1 MKYEIVKMDNMG
13 RGITYVDGL
22 ITFVPKTIVGDIV
35 ELKIV
40 HSKKKYNEA
49 QVINYVKRGSLYKD
63 AICPYYNQCG
73 GCDLMTLKY
82 IDQLKYK
89 KDRIKDLFLK
99 YANTKVNPVIINKNQ
114 LGYRNKITLQINNG
128 VIGLVD
134 LNNQV
139 INIKYCNIAKDSI
152 NNFIKIIKDFKVNNG
167 KVVIRVNY
175 NDELLIWFQTNDD
188 LVIPDLKDF
197 KIAGIVKND
206 QVVVGDNNFIDKVN
220 DLYFKVSYNSFFQV
234 NNVINEELFNIINN
248 HINKGD
254 KVLDLYCGVGTISI
268 NASLK
273 AKEVIGI
280 EIVKNAIIDATLNK
294 EMNKRNNVEFLLGDV
309 KTTIN
314 NVDKEFDTVII
325 DPPRSG
331 IDQNSLNYIL
341 DKKLNK
347 LIYIACDPSSLVRDY
362 EKLKDLYN
370 LKALYLLDMFPNTY
384 HCESVC
390 ILERRSN

>member
-13 RGITYVDGL
+13 RGITYVDDL

-40 HSKKKYNEA
+40 RSKKKYNEA

-73 GCDLMTLKY
+73 GCDLMNLKY
-82 IDQLKYK
+82 TDQLNYK
-89 KDRIKDLFLK
+89 KDRVKDLFLK

-128 VIGLVD
+128 TIGLVD

-152 NNFIKIIKDFKVNNG
+152 NNFIKELNNFKIKNG
-167 KVVIRVNY
+167 KVVIRSNY
-175 NDELLIWFQTNDD
+175 NDELLVWFQTNDD
-188 LVIPDLKDF
+188 LVIPNLKDF

-234 NNVINEELFNIINN
+234 NNLINEELFNIINN
-248 HINKGD
+248 HINKDD

-314 NVDKEFDTVII
+314 KVDKAFDTVII

-341 DKKLNK
+341 DKKIK
-347 LIYIACDPSSLVRDY
+347 KIIYIACDPSSLVRDY

-370 LKALYLLDMFPNTY
+370 LKELYLLDMFPNTY
-384 HCESVC
+384 HCESITV
-390 ILERRSN
+390 LERR